1 MTDSRE
7 FLDYLGDIRD
17 AIVRAQKFVG
27 GMTFEQF
34 AADEKTTFAVVRCLE
49 IVGEAA
55 RKVPASVRA
64 RYPRVPWRE
73 MAGMRDILI
82 HDYFGVNWRV
92 VWKTVQ
98 DDLPPLKPEIEL
110 IIADNR

>member
-55 RKVPASVRA
+55 R
-64 RYPRVPWRE
+64 
-73 MAGMRDILI
+73 
-82 HDYFGVNWRV
+82 
-92 VWKTVQ
+92 
-98 DDLPPLKPEIEL
+98 
-110 IIADNR
+110 